1 MESLVSNYRKGIP
14 TRCDQY
20 SDLCDAYYKARRGA
34 NHNRFWTGMDHA
46 DTINVD
52 YATDYTMSCIRTIVE
67 QEDSAMDD
75 CYKTVALTRSD
86 LTALEEIRQMCIK
99 VLQEADGTPEGTAME
114 TEARKIASEASGR
127 QKLLV
132 ARLRYFM

>member
-1 MESLVSNYRKGIP
+1 
-14 TRCDQY
+14 
-20 SDLCDAYYKARRGA
+20 
-34 NHNRFWTGMDHA
+34 MDHA

-67 QEDSAMDD
+67 QEDPAMDD